1 MWIEGIMTNLKKVK
15 IGKDDMIEI
24 GKVNEHL
31 IIVRSIRWKI

>member
-1 MWIEGIMTNLKKVK
+1 MTNLKKAK
-15 IGKDDMIEI
+15 IGKDNRIEI

>member
-1 MWIEGIMTNLKKVK
+1 MTNLRKV
-15 IGKDDMIEI
+15 IIEKDNMIEI